1 MKLAALFL
9 WLAIPLGL
17 WAVFTFWGT
26 PHVALT
32 WRFHDNGA
40 RYDSLARRHYID
52 CTYYGLAG
60 TFTVHADQGACPWIR
75 FFKAE
80 MS

>member
-9 WLAIPLGL
+9 WIAIPLGL
-17 WAVFTFWGT
+17 WITYTSMGT

-32 WRFHDNGA
+32 YRFVDNGA
-40 RYDSLARRHYID
+40 RYDPLARRYYID
-52 CTYYGLAG
+52 CTYYGFAG
-60 TFTVHADQGACPWIR
+60 TFTVDAVDGTCPWVL

-80 MS
+80 AS